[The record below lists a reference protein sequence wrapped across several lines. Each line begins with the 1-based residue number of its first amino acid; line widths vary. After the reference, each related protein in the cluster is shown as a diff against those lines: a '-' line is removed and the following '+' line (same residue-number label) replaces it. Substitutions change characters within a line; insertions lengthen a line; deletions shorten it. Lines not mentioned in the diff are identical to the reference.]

1 MGRLTEVGQLRWI
14 KEHLTIEDASM
25 RWVGF
30 ALDTEKLKEY
40 AD

>member
-1 MGRLTEVGQLRWI
+1 MTPRTTAQPRMSVVEFEEL
-14 KEHLTIEDASM
+14 AP
-25 RWVGF
+25 VGF